1 MPTLETQGITLYYET
16 FGEPS
21 KPPLMLLAG
30 LGGTGASWSGQTAR
44 FAKSYFVV
52 VPDHRGTGR
61 STDSQTGYSTTQLAA
76 DMSSLVKD
84 LSLGATHIIGAST
97 GGAIG
102 QMMALNHPDMVKTL
116 TLVSSFAR
124 FDGFMRRQF
133 ELRHRLVAESGGRE
147 VYEAYSLFLFAPRFA
162 REHPESV
169 EAWIE
174 RAAAQPVTPE
184 DRKISLQR
192 IDMIA
197 AHDALPR
204 LAEIRQPCLAVCGDL
219 DFCTPLPLSEEIAG
233 AIP

>member
-1 MPTLETQGITLYYET
+1 MATLETQGITLYYET

-21 KPPLMLLAG
+21 NPPVMLLSG

-44 FAKSYFVV
+44 LAKSYFVV

-61 STDSQTGYSTTQLAA
+61 STHSQTGYSTIQLAA

-84 LSLGATHIIGAST
+84 LDLGPTHIIGAST

-102 QMMALNHPDMVKTL
+102 QMMALNHPDTVKTL

-124 FDGFMRRQF
+124 FDSFMRRQF
-133 ELRHRLVAESGGRE
+133 ELRRKLVAESGARGARE

-169 EAWIE
+169 EAWID
-174 RAAAQPVTPE
+174 RAAAQPVPPE
-184 DRKISLQR
+184 NRNIALQR

-197 AHDALPR
+197 AHDALLR
-204 LAEIRQPCLAVCGDL
+204 LGEIRQSCLAVCG
-219 DFCTPLPLSEEIAG
+219 
-233 AIP
+233 